1 MAHVQRCSLASLIT
15 FIGCVLSDTISFLKA
30 KQVLLVLKP
39 KQQMKANKQVN
50 KIQRKC
56 KTPRL
61 QLDAYQD
68 LLDDKKGKKVINLF
82 LYCVPL

>member
-1 MAHVQRCSLASLIT
+1 
-15 FIGCVLSDTISFLKA
+15 
-30 KQVLLVLKP
+30 
-39 KQQMKANKQVN
+39 MKANKQ
-50 KIQRKC
+50 IQRKC

-82 LYCVPL
+82 LFIYELQVQYQNFQYIHHQQTVLTDKS

>member
-1 MAHVQRCSLASLIT
+1 
-15 FIGCVLSDTISFLKA
+15 
-30 KQVLLVLKP
+30 
-39 KQQMKANKQVN
+39 MKANKQVN

-68 LLDDKKGKKVINLF
+68 LVDDKKGKKVINLF
-82 LYCVPL
+82 LYCVPLRTTGPVSKFSLYTSSTDCSHR